1 MVGTTWALWIPL
13 REFAHNDAMSA
24 IELYVDVAL
33 ITSGGDDMKEFVR
46 RSMSGELVREL
57 AHSGCVRAIA
67 WSLDGTLLASGGLD
81 SKELLHRTE
90 SGESCTD
97 VGRAKHSISGPRGC
111 AIASPRSRAR
121 GIMSVLVDLVQ
132 TFV

>member
-1 MVGTTWALWIPL
+1 M

-24 IELYVDVAL
+24 IELSPDVAL
-33 ITSGGDDMKEFVR
+33 IASGGDDMKVFVR
-46 RSMSGELVREL
+46 RSKSGELVREL

-67 WSLDGTLLASGGLD
+67 WSLDSTLLASGGLD

-97 VGRAKHSISGPRGC
+97 VGRKK
-111 AIASPRSRAR
+111 
-121 GIMSVLVDLVQ
+121 L
-132 TFV
+132 